1 MRLLGIP
8 AVALVLT
15 SCAGAP
21 HTPASTTH
29 LTSIDTAY
37 YAVPGSTRSEWA
49 ANLPRAAQAAGIPS
63 GAPAFTIAH
72 MMWSFGRTRTTS
84 IGCQVDGSLMQ
95 LRLGHVMPR
104 LTSAAAPSEADRASW
119 DAFVASLWEGAHA
132 REAIGARLADSM
144 RVELRNARG
153 ADCAQLIARTR
164 EKVAAF
170 GARYSAEVAA
180 EQQGTPATL
189 R

>member
-1 MRLLGIP
+1 MRLLSIP
-8 AVALVLT
+8 AAALVLI
-15 SCAGAP
+15 SCAGAS
-21 HTPASTTH
+21 HTPATATH

-37 YAVPGSTRSEWA
+37 YEVPGRTRQEWS
-49 ANLPRAAQAAGIPS
+49 ANLPRAAQAAGIAS

-153 ADCAQLIARTR
+153 ADCAELIARTR
-164 EKVAAF
+164 QKVEAF
-170 GARYSAEVAA
+170 GARYSEQVAA
-180 EQQGTPATL
+180 EQRGVPATV

>member
-1 MRLLGIP
+1 MRLLSIP
-8 AVALVLT
+8 LAALVLV

-21 HTPASTTH
+21 HAPASPSQ
-29 LTSIDTAY
+29 LTSIDTVY
-37 YAVPGSTRSEWA
+37 YEVPGHTRSEWVV
-49 ANLPRAAQAAGIPS
+49 NLPRAAQAAGIRS

-72 MMWSFGRTRTTS
+72 LMWSFGRTRTTS
-84 IGCQVDGSLMQ
+84 LGCQVDGSLMQ
-95 LRLGHVMPR
+95 LRVGHVMPR
-104 LTSAAAPSEADRASW
+104 LTSSAAPSEADRASW

-153 ADCAQLIARTR
+153 ADCAELIARTH
-164 EKVAAF
+164 EKVNAF
-170 GARYSAEVAA
+170 PVRYSAQVAL
-180 EQQGTPATL
+180 EERGVPATV